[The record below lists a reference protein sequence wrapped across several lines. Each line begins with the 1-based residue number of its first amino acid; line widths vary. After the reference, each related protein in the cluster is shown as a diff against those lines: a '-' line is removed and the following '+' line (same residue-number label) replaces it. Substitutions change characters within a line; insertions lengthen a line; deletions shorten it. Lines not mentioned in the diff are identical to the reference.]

1 MLTSSG
7 RDKSENDFMDSKKN
21 YGEIH
26 KKLLPGVFQSMPE
39 GPSR

>member
-21 YGEIH
+21 YGEND
-26 KKLLPGVFQSMPE
+26 KKTCAGSVSINAQRP
-39 GPSR
+39 